1 MKREGGHFN
10 NRSDTALYR
19 YNYSFLGGAY
29 SYTWQKFVIVVD
41 FAFGSM
47 PLTTVSSG

>member
-1 MKREGGHFN
+1 MTKSTLKDNRIMKREGGHFN

-29 SYTWQKFVIVVD
+29 SYT
-41 FAFGSM
+41 
-47 PLTTVSSG
+47 